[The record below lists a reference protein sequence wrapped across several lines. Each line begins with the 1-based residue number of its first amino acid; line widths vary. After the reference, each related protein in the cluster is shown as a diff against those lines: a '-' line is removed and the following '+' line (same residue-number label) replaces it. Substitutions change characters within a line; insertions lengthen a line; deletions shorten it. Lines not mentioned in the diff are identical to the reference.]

1 MERLKGKRAII
12 TGAAGGQGRVACRR
26 FAEEGAKVLAT
37 DLSPDSARE
46 VEALAPGA
54 ITYLA
59 ADVTQPD
66 GIRAIV
72 DRARSLFGG
81 TVDVLYNNH
90 GVILGKPFL
99 ETTPE
104 EWDRVHDVDLKSV
117 YFLSQRAAP
126 AMPPGSSI
134 INISSV
140 GGLVAMENMTAY
152 SAAKGGVAMLTRGM
166 ALDLSSRGIRVN
178 AIAPGAIDTP
188 MPRNF
193 LKDLPNKEHIWAML
207 EERHMMKRFGQPHEV
222 VAMAVFLA
230 SDESSFMTGSVV
242 TVDGGWSAF

>member
-1 MERLKGKRAII
+1 MDRLKGKKTII

-26 FAEEGAKVLAT
+26 FAEEGARVLAV
-37 DLSPDSARE
+37 DLSADCAKE
-46 VEALAPGA
+46 IEALAAGS

-59 ADVTQPD
+59 ADVTQSN
-66 GIRAIV
+66 GIRSII
-72 DRARSLFGG
+72 DRATSLFGG
-81 TVDVLYNNH
+81 SIDVLYNNH

-117 YFLSQRAAP
+117 YFLSQRAVP
-126 AMPPGSSI
+126 AMRPGSSI
-134 INISSV
+134 INVSSV

-152 SAAKGGVAMLTRGM
+152 SAAKGGVAMLTKAM
-166 ALDLSSRGIRVN
+166 ALDLSPRGIRVN

-193 LKDLPNKEHIWAML
+193 LKDLPDKERIWAMI